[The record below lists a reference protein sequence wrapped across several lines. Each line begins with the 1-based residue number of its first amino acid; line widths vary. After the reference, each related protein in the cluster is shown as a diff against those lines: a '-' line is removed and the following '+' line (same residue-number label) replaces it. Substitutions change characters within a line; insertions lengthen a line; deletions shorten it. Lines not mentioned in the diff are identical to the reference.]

1 MIDNNFNI
9 DLKMMKYVQNS
20 WKNIK
25 LKIKRI
31 RKLLDDIKN
40 HRLIKR
46 TGINSNGLDIEI
58 SDEEDQLLE
67 AYRKQNLWN
76 NNNDYYKIKI
86 I

>member
-31 RKLLDDIKN
+31 RK
-40 HRLIKR
+40 
-46 TGINSNGLDIEI
+46 
-58 SDEEDQLLE
+58 
-67 AYRKQNLWN
+67 
-76 NNNDYYKIKI
+76 I
-86 I
+86 IR